1 MLNPCHNGTG
11 SPRQQLGSSWAEHWA
26 GATWVGILVTS
37 PLSIITVGAGGGA
50 FLTTWALG
58 SAGGFCSAQE
68 LGWLCTVHCRHYLH
82 NFLHYSKDT
91 PKTQL
96 GTHGNAIMG
105 GGKYLQQC
113 IYKTLP

>member
-68 LGWLCTVHCRHYLH
+68 LGWLCTVHVGTTSTTFFIIQKTH
-82 NFLHYSKDT
+82 
-91 PKTQL
+91 PK
-96 GTHGNAIMG
+96 HS
-105 GGKYLQQC
+105 
-113 IYKTLP
+113 